1 MQAKTINLEKIP
13 YNIYMKAGRPAKQKR
28 SPFGTRLNQAR
39 LTAGLSQIEIAEK
52 LGITQ
57 SAYAAWE
64 RESIALRSEQI
75 DLLCSILK
83 IRVEELYEDKP
94 VKRSNGPTGKARRL
108 FEEVHNLPHRQQ
120 QRILATVEDM
130 LLAQQAKAQ

>member
-1 MQAKTINLEKIP
+1 
-13 YNIYMKAGRPAKQKR
+13 MKVGRPAKQER
-28 SPFGTRLNQAR
+28 SPFGKRLNQAR
-39 LTAGLSQIEIAEK
+39 LAAGFSQIQISEK

-57 SAYAAWE
+57 SAYAGWE
-64 RESIALRSEQI
+64 RDSTALRAEQI

-83 IRVEELYEDKP
+83 IRVEELFEDKP
-94 VKRSNGPTGKARRL
+94 AQRSSGPTGKARRL

-130 LLAQQAKAQ
+130 LIAQQSKAAS